1 MENASSPLP
10 VSDTAPTGSPADRVT
25 SLDLLLGETEVERI
39 ALDIR
44 MLRRYS
50 ELALREAERLD
61 RAAEA
66 RAARLDTA
74 EARLAAASEAEPLTD
89 TGADTDN
96 DEDAEEDV
104 DTDSDEAVDGEVNA
118 DADAVERLQPSG
130 AT

>member
-66 RAARLDTA
+66 RAARLDSA
-74 EARLAAASEAEPLTD
+74 EARLAAASEAEQPTD
-89 TGADTDN
+89 ADTKT
-96 DEDAEEDV
+96 ETEED
-104 DTDSDEAVDGEVNA
+104 A
-118 DADAVERLQPSG
+118 DADA
-130 AT
+130 